1 MWVSQIRLSDE
12 VISGVRALA
21 AKRRLS
27 VNRTIE
33 DLVRDQLAFL
43 ARCESGQ
50 FKHAK
55 PVGPKEV
62 TAYHDGPVLDRSYAQ
77 D

>member
-12 VISGVRALA
+12 VISGVREVA

-27 VNRTIE
+27 INRTIE

-43 ARCESGQ
+43 SRCESGQ
-50 FKHAK
+50 YKNAK
-55 PVGPKEV
+55 PVGTKAVAPPD
-62 TAYHDGPVLDRSYAQ
+62 DGPVLDRSWSQ
-77 D
+77 E